1 MGHLVGHAPKSTAG
15 EPNKRAVTQS
25 VVPGVE
31 GIQNA
36 EHTQT
41 IVVGTRK
48 EKEVRDGEGGKRRTE
63 GPADSRTGEVMLQ
76 RIQGDRDPAK
86 TAGGPALHPSGSK
99 PAIK

>member
-1 MGHLVGHAPKSTAG
+1 
-15 EPNKRAVTQS
+15 
-25 VVPGVE
+25 VPSIEGVK
-31 GIQNA
+31 NA

-48 EKEVRDGEGGKRRTE
+48 EKEVGDGERSKRRTE
-63 GPADSRTGEVMLQ
+63 GPADGRTGEVMLQ

-99 PAIK
+99 PAIKK